1 MTTTKG
7 FPSVSIKFT
16 YISLGQTPFIDNDG
30 NRCPLP
36 GVRIYGV
43 RAGEGADRRVLGL
56 VQANPSPG
64 LPNQWRAVAAI
75 DPRRFPK
82 VDFDRGLWEMTPG
95 RSGFGS
101 KREAAVWMLG
111 VSDTMQ
117 TWFKDAEL
125 EAVVSH
131 VRQGA

>member
-1 MTTTKG
+1 M
-7 FPSVSIKFT
+7 SIKFT
-16 YISLGQTPFIDNDG
+16 YTNLGQLSFTDNDG
-30 NRCPLP
+30 ERHPLP

-43 RAGEGADRRVLGL
+43 STGEGEHRRVLGL
-56 VQANPSPG
+56 VQANPAPE
-64 LPNQWRAVAAI
+64 LPNQWRAVAAL
-75 DPRRFPK
+75 DSKRFPA

-111 VSDTMQ
+111 VSDTTQ

-125 EAVVSH
+125 EAATD
-131 VRQGA
+131 RAQREG